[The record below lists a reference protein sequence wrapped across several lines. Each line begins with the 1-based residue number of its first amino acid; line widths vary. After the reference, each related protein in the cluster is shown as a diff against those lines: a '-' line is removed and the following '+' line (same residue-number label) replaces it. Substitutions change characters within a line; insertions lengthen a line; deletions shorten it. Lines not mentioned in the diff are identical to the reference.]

1 MFYVFI
7 GRNENIIGRND
18 VSHNKQPTNV
28 HYFLPYRLCHTLN
41 KNIHRSSKTQQ
52 YLQDMSYASTWQDGW
67 LMVYNLNIMIR
78 EMKYNNCTIF
88 NINMI

>member
-18 VSHNKQPTNV
+18 VSHNKQTTNV

-41 KNIHRSSKTQQ
+41 KNIHRSSKTQ
-52 YLQDMSYASTWQDGW
+52 
-67 LMVYNLNIMIR
+67 
-78 EMKYNNCTIF
+78 
-88 NINMI
+88 